1 MPNISKIVKG
11 VAREAKAKFKPA
23 KPPVK
28 PMTKT
33 VISYDKSTGV
43 KLLKPGSRPRTQSAT
58 ELAKVVER
66 SKTKTPAARAS
77 IKSAA
82 KQAGRNAR
90 GDVKNARQGRLNSA
104 MREAWEPTDYRKP
117 LTPAQIKAGNKALA
131 AEAKALKAK
140 YAAAKKAAVA
150 AAKRAAAEERR
161 AYIKKYGV
169 PKKY

>member
-11 VAREAKAKFKPA
+11 VAKAKAKFKPA

-33 VISYDKSTGV
+33 VISYDKSTKV
-43 KLLKPGSRPRTQSAT
+43 KVLKPGSRPRTQSAT
-58 ELAKVVER
+58 ELKAVVER
-66 SKTKTPAARAS
+66 SKTKTPAAKAS

-82 KQAGRNAR
+82 NNDGSLALSKVRN
-90 GDVKNARQGRLNSA
+90 NRQGRLNDA
-104 MREAWEPTDYRKP
+104 MREAWQTNYNKP
-117 LTPAQIKAGNKALA
+117 LTPAQIKAGNKAYA
-131 AEAKALKAK
+131 ARAKELKAS

>member
-28 PMTKT
+28 PMTRT

-43 KLLKPGSRPRTQSAT
+43 KVLKPGSRPRTQSAT
-58 ELAKVVER
+58 EKAAVELKA
-66 SKTKTPAARAS
+66 KTKTPAARAS

-90 GDVKNARQGRLNSA
+90 GDVKNARQGRLNEA
-104 MREAWEPTDYRKP
+104 MREGWQTDYRKP
-117 LTPAQIKAGNKALA
+117 LTPAQIKAGNKAYA
-131 AEAKALKAK
+131 AEAKELKAR
-140 YAAAKKAAVA
+140 YAAAKKTAVA